1 MSGTLYLVGTPIGN
15 LGDLSVRALETLRS
29 ADSSP
34 PRTRA

>member
-15 LGDLSVRALETLRS
+15 LGDLSVRALETLR
-29 ADSSP
+29 APTSSP